1 MKNEDWQKRA
11 EAVRLLLLDVDGVLT
26 DGGILFDGEGRE
38 MKFFD
43 AKDGHG
49 IKMLQRGGVQVGIL
63 SGRRSQTVRR
73 RARELGIQIVRQKVL
88 DKVKGLEEILRKEKI
103 PVEQICY
110 VGDDLVDLPLFPLV
124 GLAIAVADAVEDVKA
139 RAHYVTR
146 LPGGQGAVRE
156 VCDLL
161 LKAQGKWETVTQR
174 YFAGFR

>member
-1 MKNEDWQKRA
+1 MKNKDWQKRA

-26 DGGILFDGEGRE
+26 DGRILFDGEGRE
-38 MKFFD
+38 LKFFD

-88 DKVKGLEEILRKEKI
+88 DKVKGLEEILRQERI
-103 PVEQICY
+103 SAEQICY

-124 GLAIAVADAVEDVKA
+124 GLAVAVANAVEDVKT

-161 LKAQGKWETVTQR
+161 LKAQRKWDTVTQR